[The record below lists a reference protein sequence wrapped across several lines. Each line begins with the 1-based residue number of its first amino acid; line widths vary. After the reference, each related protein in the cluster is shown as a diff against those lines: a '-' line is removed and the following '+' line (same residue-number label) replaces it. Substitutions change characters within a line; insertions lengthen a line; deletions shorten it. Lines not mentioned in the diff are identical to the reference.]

1 MPTADASAP
10 VLDRTELE
18 PLYVHPPRDL
28 GSPALWERS
37 LARSAERRA
46 RAASGGPRRRSLVS
60 EALLDLD
67 GPAASAV
74 EDDDRDL
81 AVTELWEL
89 ASGLAHARRRAARR
103 PALQQA
109 RKASLTLAVAA
120 VAAAAS
126 STGSAAP
133 RARGSVAHVD
143 TRLLKLGARGPE
155 VAALQRQ
162 LRLVPD
168 GIFGPKTR
176 RAVRGFQRAHGLEAD
191 GVVGPRTRAALHQA
205 LAAPMKLIRAPWVAP
220 VQRKLGVPADGVYG
234 PVTRAA
240 VIRFQARHGLL
251 VDGIVGPQTLAA
263 LGLAHTASTTP
274 PASTSSRAR
283 TALRAAIAQIGK
295 PYQWG
300 GNGPGA
306 FDCSGLTSWA
316 FRQAGISLPRTS
328 HAQFGAGRPVSR
340 SDVRA
345 GDLVFFSTAGPGA
358 SHVGIALNGSE
369 FVSATT
375 HGVRVQPLG
384 GTTGAG
390 ATSAPGESARSFVDA
405 RRSR

>member
-18 PLYVHPPRDL
+18 PLFVHPPRDL
-28 GSPALWERS
+28 GSDSLWERS
-37 LARSAERRA
+37 LVRSAERRA
-46 RAASGGPRRRSLVS
+46 RTAAGGPRRRSLVS

-67 GPAASAV
+67 GPGGETAPV
-74 EDDDRDL
+74 EDDRDL
-81 AVTELWEL
+81 AVSELWEL

-109 RKASLTLAVAA
+109 RKASAALAIAA

-133 RARGSVAHVD
+133 RTRGSVAHVD
-143 TRLLKLGARGPE
+143 TRFLKVGSRGPE

-162 LRLVPD
+162 LGLEPD
-168 GIFGPKTR
+168 GIFGQRTK
-176 RAVRGFQRAHGLEAD
+176 RAVRGFQRAHGLTAD
-191 GVVGPRTRAALHQA
+191 GVVGPKTRAALRHA
-205 LAAPMKLIRAPWVAP
+205 RTDPMKLIRAPWVAP

-240 VIRFQARHGLL
+240 VIRFQTRHGLL
-251 VDGIVGPQTLAA
+251 VDGVVGPQTLAA
-263 LGLAHTASTTP
+263 LGLSHVSSAPAP
-274 PASTSSRAR
+274 APASAR
-283 TALRAAIAQIGK
+283 GPAALRAALTQIGK
-295 PYQWG
+295 PYSWG
-300 GNGPGA
+300 ASGPSA

-316 FRQAGISLPRTS
+316 FRQAGVSLPRTS
-328 HAQFGAGRPVSR
+328 HAQFGAGRPVAR

-358 SHVGIALNGSE
+358 SHVGIAVNGSE

-384 GTTGAG
+384 GDYWGASYVG
-390 ATSAPGESARSFVDA
+390 A
-405 RRSR
+405 RRVG